1 MYFEIGNFVENLKHM
16 GVGMLTIFIVIG
28 VIMICVYLFFLDK
41 DAVFKKQKQ
50 HLKEGE
56 INDDKG

>member
-28 VIMICVYLFFLDK
+28 VIMTVTALLNKIFSK
-41 DAVFKKQKQ
+41 
-50 HLKEGE
+50 
-56 INDDKG
+56 